1 VAGPERRAEAAIGR
15 RRPHTGVT
23 RCMNRAQRAVLPAPS
38 EPRVRGAYYDCRYGQ
53 LHVHYAIPAGG
64 GFDEATPLLCIA
76 SAPGSGRFF
85 RPLLAPLGRDRC
97 VYAPDLPGCGE
108 SDPVPSHASSADLAA
123 ALGDLI
129 DSMQLRHVDLLA
141 HESGVAIALALSQQR
156 PTQVG
161 RMVLSPDTES
171 VRSEVRLLR
180 YPSLVI
186 DLRAADASGHDGPEF
201 ERQAM
206 QLRNFLGLA

>member
-1 VAGPERRAEAAIGR
+1 
-15 RRPHTGVT
+15 
-23 RCMNRAQRAVLPAPS
+23 MNRAQRAVLPAAT
-38 EPRVRGAYYDCRYGQ
+38 EPRVRRAYFDCRYGQ

-76 SAPGSGRFF
+76 GAPGSGRFF
-85 RPLLAPLGRDRC
+85 GPLLAPLGRDRC

-108 SDPVPSHASSADLAA
+108 SDPMPAHADSADLAA

-129 DSMQLRHVDLLA
+129 DSMLLRQVDLLA
-141 HESGVAIALALSQQR
+141 HESGVAVALALAQQR
-156 PTQVG
+156 PTQVA

-171 VRSEVRLLR
+171 VRSEARALR
-180 YPSLVI
+180 QASLVI
-186 DLRAADASGHDGPEF
+186 DLRAAEASGHDAPQF